1 MAAVCQIDSAARLA
15 FVWELVGRGAD
26 LCSIIDHDYRDMTL
40 ASPSRRI
47 CSTLTPIVP
56 SCEIISI
63 GSRVRTFSLAFA
75 SMEAGR
81 RINGH
86 LTRAFSAS
94 GLCSYAVARKR
105 PTDASRASRT
115 SPMGPVGGSWLFGW
129 VRIDARVCCK
139 NWLNMTR
146 RTPRRHRRPILLYT
160 TNRLIIRV
168 GQRLVARHAP
178 PDPARR
184 LRSHRARAGSTRRRS
199 T

>member
-1 MAAVCQIDSAARLA
+1 MVLPERIYRAARDGDRDTVIAYLNAPAEAGGLPDVNEQSATGGTILMAAVCQIDSAARLA

-105 PTDASRASRT
+105 PTDVSRASRT
-115 SPMGPVGGSWLFGW
+115 SPMG
-129 VRIDARVCCK
+129 
-139 NWLNMTR
+139 
-146 RTPRRHRRPILLYT
+146 
-160 TNRLIIRV
+160 
-168 GQRLVARHAP
+168 
-178 PDPARR
+178 
-184 LRSHRARAGSTRRRS
+184 RAGRC
-199 T
+199 